1 MNNVTGISSEE
12 SLSNSI
18 ETLNNVIENDNV
30 AMDKSLFGKMV
41 SSWSNVHSR
50 NEEIIDST
58 TSNREEKKKKEKEF
72 NAKLT

>member
-1 MNNVTGISSEE
+1 
-12 SLSNSI
+12 
-18 ETLNNVIENDNV
+18 
-30 AMDKSLFGKMV
+30 MDKSLFGKMV

-72 NAKLT
+72 NAKLTQYNEVMIDSLKIAMLGSSEE